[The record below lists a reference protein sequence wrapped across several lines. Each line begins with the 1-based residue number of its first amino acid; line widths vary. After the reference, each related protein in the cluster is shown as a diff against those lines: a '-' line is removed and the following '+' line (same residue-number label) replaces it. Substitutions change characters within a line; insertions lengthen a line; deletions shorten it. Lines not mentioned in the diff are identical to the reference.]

1 MSDRCSQS
9 EAAMTSPAPAK
20 GKLAVAALRVLVL
33 KETRELETA
42 MIGIE
47 TDMEAKLNVMFGQE
61 HPRWSQEH
69 LYDYQ
74 WLRDWVGEKT
84 LSEHL
89 PEIAADFRK
98 QFNDVSEWKKDVRQ
112 CQKVMDPEQS
122 FDEKVIRQSMVLSRF
137 LGAVEAAEDMLPQM
151 EEDVDY

>member
-1 MSDRCSQS
+1 MSDRGSQS

-20 GKLAVAALRVLVL
+20 GKLAVAALRVLVM
-33 KETRELETA
+33 KETRELETR
-42 MIGIE
+42 MIRIE

-98 QFNDVSEWKKDVRQ
+98 QLNAGASENDISGHGLSAPAVSATQPRAGKSRIF
-112 CQKVMDPEQS
+112 S
-122 FDEKVIRQSMVLSRF
+122 FSFR
-137 LGAVEAAEDMLPQM
+137 
-151 EEDVDY
+151 

>member
-1 MSDRCSQS
+1 M
-9 EAAMTSPAPAK
+9 
-20 GKLAVAALRVLVL
+20 

-151 EEDVDY
+151 EE